1 MPTSPTTVSRTLNL
15 SGIPPFLIKIYAI
28 VDDPANSN
36 LIHWDADNSFCVENP
51 QAFSTTVLPKY
62 FKHSNF
68 CSFVRQLSTYG
79 FRKVDDKALRFA
91 HEKFRRG
98 EMDLLR
104 EIPRRKSVKRE
115 KVSRGGDDESS
126 FAPPLSPQ
134 ATALYSQATALS
146 AIPLETQQLVVA
158 SPDGRSESEV
168 RALRAHISALNQKQ
182 QAIITVLQH
191 MHQELQQTKRVNA
204 SLQSQTAMLSRQINA
219 GAASSHP
226 SGLWLSDGASVPLTP
241 ARTAEAAHEPALK
254 KGVFAAS
261 PPPADLAALSILD
274 YAPKLDPN
282 TLEEELDDLPEIGGG
297 SDIGHLLRDLLL
309 EPGRLEVPELP
320 QEGVL
325 SLSPLANQHTG

>member
-1 MPTSPTTVSRTLNL
+1 
-15 SGIPPFLIKIYAI
+15 
-28 VDDPANSN
+28 
-36 LIHWDADNSFCVENP
+36 
-51 QAFSTTVLPKY
+51 
-62 FKHSNF
+62 
-68 CSFVRQLSTYG
+68 
-79 FRKVDDKALRFA
+79 VDDKALRFA

-126 FAPPLSPQ
+126 VVPPLSPQ

-219 GAASSHP
+219 AAGSGNP
-226 SGLWLSDGASVPLTP
+226 SGLWLSDGVAAPATA
-241 ARTAEAAHEPALK
+241 ARTPQAANEPALK
-254 KGVFAAS
+254 KGVFAAT

-282 TLEEELDDLPEIGGG
+282 TLEEEVCDAFQGWAGLGDNAASLSMLALEGSTYMALALPFDVTQLDDLPEIGGG

-320 QEGVL
+320 QEGVPP
-325 SLSPLANQHTG
+325 LSPYANQHTA